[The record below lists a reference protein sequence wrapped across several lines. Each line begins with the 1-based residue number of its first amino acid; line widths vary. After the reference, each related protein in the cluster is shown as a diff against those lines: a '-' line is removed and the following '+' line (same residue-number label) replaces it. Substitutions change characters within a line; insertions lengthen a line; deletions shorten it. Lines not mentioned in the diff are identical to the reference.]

1 MGGFPALLALAL
13 ILASD
18 VIRGACGQSL
28 TEVPATLLVATRI
41 SLGSTFTFNFTVAR
55 CTNLPRTNLS
65 AVVQWTTA
73 PGVLSCKNITL
84 WNGPSCTGESFQRM
98 TPDTTKYNLTYGFS
112 VSARCNIDNMC
123 QYAKCPAGSTC
134 KTTTDTRGVTCACNQ
149 GLYASKGACQAG
161 VPPPASSAVDA
172 SAGWP
177 TEVTARIVVAT
188 PVKVGR
194 YSVSFDPYLRCA
206 TVPDGTSPAGVSTP
220 VSVQW
225 GSSSNSSSQ
234 GGVASAPCVQVAF
247 FRGSSC
253 DDRTPLDT
261 MASSSIQTSIT
272 PISPLAAVACRISMP
287 CRFTTCPPNS
297 VCLDAKNIRAA
308 TCKCED
314 GYVAINDTCQDKCML
329 SCMANNAYCVRD
341 AVGTPQ
347 CFCNKGYDMS
357 ADNTTCAVDKCYS
370 VNCGPNG
377 KCIKKANGD
386 ATCACNTGFQMP
398 PNNLTC
404 VDKCRL
410 VTCTAKSTC
419 VKDANGDTS
428 CECITGFE
436 RLPGNDTCVDKCAS
450 VDCGT
455 GGKCKT
461 DAYGNPECTCIT
473 GFTKNYDDCID
484 NCDWFGYDCWSG
496 SCKKDTNGSPYC
508 DCGKG
513 YRQTADG
520 RSCIDIC
527 ELVDCGEG
535 TCVKRYDEEGFGHA
549 ECDCPAGYQVA
560 GSGRCTDICNVVCPA
575 SQTCRRN
582 GDYITYCTQ
591 WDYCDR
597 DYCGYGGTCRI
608 DKVKDA
614 EYCLCDPGY
623 KLSADQLSCI

>member
-1 MGGFPALLALAL
+1 MGGFPALLALLALAL

-18 VIRGACGQSL
+18 VIRGASGQSL

-41 SLGSTFTFNFTVAR
+41 SLGSNFTFNFTAAR

-134 KTTTDTRGVTCACNQ
+134 KTTTDTRGVTCTCNQ
-149 GLYASKGACQAG
+149 GLYASKGTCQAG

-194 YSVSFDPYLRCA
+194 YSVSFDPYSRCA
-206 TVPDGTSPAGVSTP
+206 TVPDGTAPAGVSTP

-225 GSSSNSSSQ
+225 GSSSSSSQ
-234 GGVASAPCVQVAF
+234 GGVVASAPCVQVAF
-247 FRGSSC
+247 FQGSSC
-253 DDRTPLDT
+253 DDRTPLGA

-287 CRFTTCPPNS
+287 CRFATCPPNS
-297 VCLDAKNIRAA
+297 VCLDAKNIWAA

-404 VDKCRL
+404 VDKCRF
-410 VTCTAKSTC
+410 VTCTANSTC
-419 VKDANGDTS
+419 VKDTNGDTS

-450 VDCGT
+450 VDCGP
-455 GGKCKT
+455 GG
-461 DAYGNPECTCIT
+461 
-473 GFTKNYDDCID
+473 
-484 NCDWFGYDCWSG
+484 
-496 SCKKDTNGSPYC
+496 
-508 DCGKG
+508 
-513 YRQTADG
+513 
-520 RSCIDIC
+520 
-527 ELVDCGEG
+527 
-535 TCVKRYDEEGFGHA
+535 
-549 ECDCPAGYQVA
+549 
-560 GSGRCTDICNVVCPA
+560 
-575 SQTCRRN
+575 
-582 GDYITYCTQ
+582 
-591 WDYCDR
+591 
-597 DYCGYGGTCRI
+597 
-608 DKVKDA
+608 
-614 EYCLCDPGY
+614 
-623 KLSADQLSCI
+623 